1 MSDEVS
7 WGLSQNRFLAL
18 PLVGFRGK
26 TEKLDAWRPA
36 KRNDAVSWPLAVA
49 PGTGSSKSQSTWR
62 LEGQPSLALPPVWPS
77 CFGLET

>member
-36 KRNDAVSWPLAVA
+36 KRNDAVSWPLADK
-49 PGTGSSKSQSTWR
+49 GR
-62 LEGQPSLALPPVWPS
+62 
-77 CFGLET
+77 